1 MLAVNNIDRF
11 SGQERFT
18 LNGIDTSA
26 QVLDFWCWMGSD
38 LNDNLIRAAL
48 GEFIVATALGDSVVD
63 ERRSGWRV
71 FDILTPY
78 GCKIEVK
85 TSAYRQVWKQR
96 KPSSLVF
103 DVAQKID
110 WENGSNAPRR
120 HADVYVFCVFNNEQD
135 VASPLDLEAWD
146 FYVAATAD
154 MDVILGEQKTATL
167 AALKK
172 RLPLRATGYTGLAM
186 AIFDTYRSIGGME

>member
-1 MLAVNNIDRF
+1 MNNIDRF

-26 QVLDFWCWMGSD
+26 QILDFWRWMGSN

-48 GEFIVATALGDSVVD
+48 GEFIVATALGDSVAD

-71 FDILTPY
+71 FDILTQY

-85 TSAYRQVWKQR
+85 TSAYRQTWKQQR
-96 KPSSLVF
+96 PSSLVF
-103 DVAQKID
+103 DVAQKTD
-110 WENGSNAPRR
+110 WENEGSAPKR
-120 HADVYVFCVFNNEQD
+120 HADVYVFCVFNNDQSG
-135 VASPLDLEAWD
+135 VSPLNLDAWD

-172 RLPLRATGYTGLAM
+172 RLPLRATSYTGLAM

>member
-1 MLAVNNIDRF
+1 MNNIDRF

-18 LNGIDTSA
+18 LNGIDTST
-26 QVLDFWCWMGSD
+26 QVLDFWRWMGSD

-48 GEFIVATALGDSVVD
+48 GEFIVATALGDSVAD

-71 FDILTPY
+71 FDILTQY

-110 WENGSNAPRR
+110 WVNGSNPPKR

-135 VASPLDLEAWD
+135 GASPLDLEAWD

>member
-1 MLAVNNIDRF
+1 MNNIDRF

-48 GEFIVATALGDSVVD
+48 GEFIVATALGDSVAD

-71 FDILTPY
+71 FDILTQY

-110 WENGSNAPRR
+110 WENGSNAPKR
-120 HADVYVFCVFNNEQD
+120 HADVYVFCVFNKSKTGQ
-135 VASPLDLEAWD
+135 APLIWKHGISMSPRPQTWTSSSESR
-146 FYVAATAD
+146 
-154 MDVILGEQKTATL
+154 KPR
-167 AALKK
+167 
-172 RLPLRATGYTGLAM
+172 RLRP
-186 AIFDTYRSIGGME
+186 